1 MTYEIHEGDCL
12 DILPSLPENSIDTC
26 LTDPP
31 YGLSFMGKDWDHGAP
46 GIPFWKEIIRVLKP
60 GAMLLAFG
68 GTRTHHRLM
77 VAIEDAGFEMR
88 DTVCWLYGTGLPKS
102 HDISK
107 AIDKVAIVPCPTC
120 NATGKT
126 VNPNPQDWQDYW
138 VDEPCNVCKGEGT
151 LKGAE
156 RKVVG
161 TKLGQPGYSL
171 ADNKDDRT
179 VYVKYTNSK
188 VETDITAPAT
198 ITAKRWNG
206 WGTALK
212 PAWEPI
218 IMAMKPLDGTFVEN
232 AQKWGVA
239 GLWIDGG
246 RIPNKGGRWPANV
259 AHDGSDEVVG
269 GFPVTG
275 AGSAARFFYCAKA
288 SRAEKNAGVEEKTG
302 KDGRAK
308 RNHHPT
314 VKPIALLEWLIKLT
328 RTPVRYPLAGGV
340 VLDPFMGSGSIGVAC
355 MMAGRDFIGIELDP
369 EYCAIAKAR
378 INHQIRQGAQKELL

>member
-1 MTYEIHEGDCL
+1 M
-12 DILPSLPENSIDTC
+12 
-26 LTDPP
+26 
-31 YGLSFMGKDWDHGAP
+31 
-46 GIPFWKEIIRVLKP
+46 
-60 GAMLLAFG
+60 
-68 GTRTHHRLM
+68 
-77 VAIEDAGFEMR
+77 
-88 DTVCWLYGTGLPKS
+88 
-102 HDISK
+102 
-107 AIDKVAIVPCPTC
+107 
-120 NATGKT
+120 
-126 VNPNPQDWQDYW
+126 
-138 VDEPCNVCKGEGT
+138 
-151 LKGAE
+151 KGAE

-179 VYVKYTNSK
+179 VYGKYTNSK